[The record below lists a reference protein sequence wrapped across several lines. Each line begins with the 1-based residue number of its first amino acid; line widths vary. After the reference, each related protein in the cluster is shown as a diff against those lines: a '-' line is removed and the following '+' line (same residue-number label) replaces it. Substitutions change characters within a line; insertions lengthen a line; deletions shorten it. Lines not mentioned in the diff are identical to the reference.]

1 MTNWLIE
8 HPDAGYDKCAEALE
22 DIGTTPNSIGIN
34 AARVKRVTRWRSAN
48 PDGTPGRLLPG
59 TGHDSPQGRQPLT
72 VGNPVAGERLSISD
86 PFKV

>member
-34 AARVKRVTRWRSAN
+34 ATRVKRVTRCRSAN
-48 PDGTPGRLLPG
+48 PDGTPEDCSR
-59 TGHDSPQGRQPLT
+59 
-72 VGNPVAGERLSISD
+72 ERVMTLRR
-86 PFKV
+86 VVNL